1 MALSK
6 RILSVFL
13 PKIVAENE
21 KNTIFGAWIVLKASR
36 ELLYKPSGL
45 FARTY
50 T

>member
-6 RILSVFL
+6 RVLSVFL

-21 KNTIFGAWIVLKASR
+21 KITIFGAWIVLKASR
-36 ELLYKPSGL
+36 ELLYKLSEL

-50 T
+50 V